1 MLRERLSCGER
12 AQHRGSKLD
21 SANDAPAAAQQL
33 QGQKHSEG
41 SRQAVLQSHTSESA
55 TLNSSSSPLPHSCS
69 KPRIMCHLAGAAPAA
84 AWLQASAGTLS
95 AQQHRPTSASW

>member
-21 SANDAPAAAQQL
+21 AANDAPAAAQQL

-41 SRQAVLQSHTSESA
+41 SRQAVLQCHTSESA
-55 TLNSSSSPLPHSCS
+55 PLNSSSSTTTSQLQQTPH
-69 KPRIMCHLAGAAPAA
+69 HAPF
-84 AWLQASAGTLS
+84 G
-95 AQQHRPTSASW
+95 